1 MIEKNENFEHLVVDL
16 ARVAKVTEGG
26 KILRIRAAVV
36 IGDKNGRVGFGMGKG
51 YDTSEAIR
59 KAINEAK
66 KNLIK
71 IPIIKG
77 TLPFEVKAK
86 FKSAEVL
93 IKPAK
98 PGKGLIA
105 GSVVRSI
112 LYLAG
117 YTDASAKILGVTKNS
132 LVNALATIKALEKL
146 TKLYEKKL
154 KLKEALISKQKNG
167 SNSSN

>member
-1 MIEKNENFEHLVVDL
+1 MAEKSGYEQIVIDL

-26 KILRIRAAVV
+26 KTLRIRAVVV
-36 IGDKNGRVGFGMGKG
+36 IGNKNGEVGLGIGKG

-59 KAINEAK
+59 KAVNEAM

-71 IPIIKG
+71 VPIVNG
-77 TLPFEVKAK
+77 TVPFEVEAK
-86 FKSAEVL
+86 YKSAKVL

-105 GSVVRSI
+105 GSVVRSV

-117 YTDASAKILGVTKNS
+117 YTDVSSKILGVTKNN
-132 LVNALATIKALEKL
+132 LVNALVTIKALEKL
-146 TKLYEKKL
+146 SKTYENKL
-154 KLKEALISKQKNG
+154 KLKELLKVKTKNG
-167 SNSSN
+167 SNTSN